1 MINNNEKEKN
11 IFIEDEIQS
20 SYLDYSMSVIV
31 GRALPDVRDGLK
43 PVHRRILYAMHETG
57 MNYNKPFKK
66 SARIV
71 GEVLGKYHPHG
82 DASVYFAMVR
92 MGQDFNMR
100 YNLVLGQGNYGS
112 IDGDAPASMRYTEAK
127 LTKLASEMLT
137 DIDKNTVKFKKNFDE
152 TLEEPVVLPSK
163 VPNLLIN
170 GSSGIAVGMATN
182 IPPHNLIEVC
192 DAILALI
199 ENKDINLEELLKFV
213 KGPDFPT
220 GGVIVGKKELVKA
233 YTTGRGIVRLR
244 GKARIEADDKR
255 EAIII
260 YELPYQVNKAVL
272 VQTIAELVKEKKIEG
287 ISDLRDESD
296 REGIRIYIQVKRG
309 EDAELILNKIYKYTN
324 LQVSFGII
332 MLALVNNIPKVL
344 NLKEI
349 LECYLAHRFE
359 VTVKRITF
367 ELGKAE
373 DRLHVLE
380 GFKLAISS
388 IDETIRIIKSS
399 KDSKEAKEKL
409 IKSFTLSETQ
419 AQAILDM
426 RLSKL
431 TGLEVEKLNE
441 EIGFLTNQIA
451 EFKKV
456 LANDSEVYRIIKEEV
471 KELKTNYKD
480 KRKTEITDEIKEIN
494 EEDLIK
500 DEQVLVTLTGKG
512 YIKRQVLEG
521 YKSQKLGGKGYT
533 GQGLADDD
541 FIKNIYMANNLDT
554 LLIFT
559 DKGKVHRLKV
569 YELPES
575 SRIAKGK
582 LLSNLINI
590 APSDRVKS
598 IIKTRDFNESKA
610 IFFVTK
616 EGIVKKTTLSLF
628 KNISKAGIIAIKLRK
643 EDDLLSVFLVEKGNE
658 IFLAT
663 RKGYAIKFKESSVRP
678 SGRSSSGVRGIKFRD
693 GDILVGG
700 EVISSKD
707 STILTIAEKGY
718 GKRTPSEEYKITNRG
733 GKGIINMKV
742 TSKTGN
748 VVLADEILDNE
759 GLLLITSKGSIIRT
773 EANTIST
780 IGRSTQG
787 IRIIRLRENEVVVDA
802 IKIPK
807 DYVENEE

>member
-57 MNYNKPFKK
+57 MHYNKPFKK

-127 LTKLASEMLT
+127 LTKLASEMLN

-182 IPPHNLIEVC
+182 IPPHNLVEIC

-199 ENKDINLEELLKFV
+199 ENKDINIEELLKFV

-220 GGVIVGKKELVKA
+220 GGVIVGKKELIKA

-244 GKARIEADDKR
+244 GKARIENDDKR

-260 YELPYQVNKAVL
+260 YELPYQVNKAIL

-296 REGIRIYIQVKRG
+296 REGIRIYIQVKKG

-373 DRLHVLE
+373 DRLHILE
-380 GFKLAISS
+380 GFRTAISS
-388 IDETIRIIKSS
+388 IDETIRIIKNS

-409 IKSFTLSETQ
+409 IISFTLSEIQ
-419 AQAILDM
+419 AQAILEM

-441 EIGFLTNQIA
+441 EISFLINQIS
-451 EFKKV
+451 EFKKI
-456 LANDSEVYRIIKEEV
+456 LANESEVYKIIKEDV

-512 YIKRQVLEG
+512 YIKRQTLDS

-533 GQGLADDD
+533 GQGLAEDD

-569 YELPES
+569 YELPEA
-575 SRIAKGK
+575 SRVAKGK

-598 IIKTRDFNESKA
+598 IIKTRDFHESKA

-628 KNISKAGIIAIKLRK
+628 KNISKAGIIAIRLRK
-643 EDDLLSVFLVEKGNE
+643 EDDLLSVFLVEKANE

-678 SGRSSSGVRGIKFRD
+678 SGRSSSGVRGIKFRE

-742 TSKTGN
+742 TPKTGN

-787 IRIIRLRENEVVVDA
+787 IRIIRLRESEVVVDA

-807 DYVENEE
+807 EYVENEE